1 MRHGYTSYT
10 LERAE
15 AYSAAVMPAGAKG
28 TPSHAEKVMQYYSWA
43 AVGGSDGSA
52 TVARAFQ
59 ELGKPYLWGAVGPAS
74 YDCSGLVSYCL
85 TGQHVRLGT
94 TDTFQ
99 SWTRVV
105 APQPGDI
112 TLNSHHCGIYI
123 GNGQMIHA
131 PRTGDVVK
139 ISAVH
144 PDMIYVR
151 Y

>member
-1 MRHGYTSYT
+1 MATKWPLIS
-10 LERAE
+10 LEA
-15 AYSAAVMPAGAKG
+15 SNG
-28 TPSHAEKVMQYYSWA
+28 TFHFDS
-43 AVGGSDGSA
+43 
-52 TVARAFQ
+52 
-59 ELGKPYLWGAVGPAS
+59 
-74 YDCSGLVSYCL
+74 L